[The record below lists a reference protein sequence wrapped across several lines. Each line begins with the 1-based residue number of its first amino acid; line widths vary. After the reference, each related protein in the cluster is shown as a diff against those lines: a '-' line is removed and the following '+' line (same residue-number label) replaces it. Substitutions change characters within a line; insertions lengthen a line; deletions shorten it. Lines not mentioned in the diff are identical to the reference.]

1 MLPIIGIGVA
11 ALEVFGL
18 IRSASKASAV
28 NPSSADTSAA
38 NTIASMPLPDAR
50 MRGQALAKV

>member
-38 NTIASMPLPDAR
+38 DTIASVPDAR
-50 MRGQALAKV
+50 MQGQALAKV